1 MKNLRGLALKRC
13 VQALA
18 TAACGSAALLYGSA
32 ALAAVDIQVWT
43 SLNPHNQAEFEKLV
57 RDFNRSQKDVKV
69 EVKAYDSDAA
79 LDQALQAASGAQL
92 PNLVQLGEMSGLDE
106 VADRSYILP
115 MHTLLAK
122 ENLGNVSW
130 FLASNSFV
138 RNGRGQLQGFP
149 YMAEI
154 PVMYYN
160 LDAFQKAKLE
170 PAVPSRVWLDLQGQL
185 VQLANNG
192 SRRCPLTSDQS
203 VSINLENLA
212 AVNNQIYG
220 LAPGPKVKG
229 KVGFDFDVLYIRHL
243 SMMVSWVKSELMVK
257 PDMLPQSPQRFAK
270 GECAVMFSNSGHIGE
285 YSATRGLKYA
295 VTGLP
300 YYPEVTQTPGKPF
313 VTGSALWATKGHPAD
328 QNQAAARFVSWLAQP
343 ENAARWYQQTGFL
356 PVSREA
362 FNATGSDYYSG
373 KGDWQHLVGAYGSGS
388 SGTAKGN
395 FRNYRQIRAVFNQS
409 LESAL
414 DGKQPAMTALRT
426 AATEANRLVAQKG
439 R

>member
-1 MKNLRGLALKRC
+1 MKNLRGLTLKQC
-13 VQALA
+13 VLALA
-18 TAACGSAALLYGSA
+18 TAVGGSAALLYGSA

-43 SLNPHNQAEFEKLV
+43 ALNPHNQAEFEKLV
-57 RDFNRSQKDVKV
+57 KDFNRSQKDVKV
-69 EVKAYDSDAA
+69 EVKAHDSDTS
-79 LDQALQAASGAQL
+79 LDQALRAVSGAQL

-106 VADRSYILP
+106 VADRPYILP

-122 ENLGNVSW
+122 ENLSNVSW

-160 LDAFQKAKLE
+160 TESFNKAKLE
-170 PAVPSRVWLDLQGQL
+170 PAAPSRVWLDLQGQL

-229 KVGFDFDVLYIRHL
+229 KVGFDFDLMYIRHL

-257 PDMLPQSPQRFAK
+257 PEMLPQSPQRFAK

-285 YSATRGLKYA
+285 YNATRGLKFA

-313 VTGSALWATKGHPAD
+313 VTGGALWATKGHAAD
-328 QNQAAARFVSWLAQP
+328 QNRATARFVSWLAQP
-343 ENAARWYQQTGFL
+343 ENATRWYQQTGFL
-356 PVSREA
+356 PLSREA
-362 FNATGSDYYSG
+362 FNATGSDYYSD
-373 KGDWQHLVGAYGSGS
+373 KGDWQHLVGAYGSGA

-414 DGKQPAMTALRT
+414 DGKQPATTALRT
-426 AATEANRLVAQKG
+426 AAAEANRLVAQRG